1 MPAQDDVDL
10 HPEAQQG
17 DIVVT
22 LRGGVASLSAS
33 WTTTVSSS
41 KQVASGVV
49 RLTAV
54 GK

>member
-33 WTTTVSSS
+33 WTTRTTVSSS
-41 KQVASGVV
+41 KQVAS
-49 RLTAV
+49 AV
-54 GK
+54 ASSG